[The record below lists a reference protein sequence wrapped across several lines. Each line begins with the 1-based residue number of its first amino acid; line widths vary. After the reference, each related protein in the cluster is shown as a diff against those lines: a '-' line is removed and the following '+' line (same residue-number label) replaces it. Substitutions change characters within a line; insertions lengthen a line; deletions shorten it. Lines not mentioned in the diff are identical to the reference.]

1 MISIIKLVNG
11 IEVIGDIISDESNI
25 IIMKNPLQINY
36 RYKNEFSPPVISLTR
51 YSSFAETRDVL
62 FKKENVMNTFT
73 PIVNMIKYYNT
84 SLKNIEQHIDPS
96 VMQELNAAA
105 GEDDQDLSPES
116 QAKLALI
123 ERHVTKATLN

>member
-1 MISIIKLVNG
+1 MISIIKLING
-11 IEVIGDIISDESNI
+11 IEVIGDIVSNENNVVI
-25 IIMKNPLQINY
+25 KNPLQINY

-51 YSSFAETRDVL
+51 YSPFAETFEVS
-62 FKKENVMNTFT
+62 FKKENVLNILT
-73 PIVNMIKYYNT
+73 PIVNMTRYYNT

-96 VMQELNAAA
+96 IDQELSAAA
-105 GEDDQDLSPES
+105 GENDQDLSPES